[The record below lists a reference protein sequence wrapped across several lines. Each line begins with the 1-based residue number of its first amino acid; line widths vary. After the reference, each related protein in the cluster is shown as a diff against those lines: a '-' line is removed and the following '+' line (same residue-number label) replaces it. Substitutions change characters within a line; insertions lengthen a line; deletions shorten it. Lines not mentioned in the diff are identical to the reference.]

1 MHKKRAQHK
10 LPIQQPK
17 QREHLRSS
25 VTYKALYNLQSL
37 RRRSQAQ
44 LSKKSRI
51 VDCPPTNSKQRVGL
65 ELP

>member
-1 MHKKRAQHK
+1 MDRFYLKLIQFESFEMVMSMHRNRAQLK

-17 QREHLRSS
+17 QRENLHSS

-44 LSKKSRI
+44 LSK
-51 VDCPPTNSKQRVGL
+51 
-65 ELP
+65 